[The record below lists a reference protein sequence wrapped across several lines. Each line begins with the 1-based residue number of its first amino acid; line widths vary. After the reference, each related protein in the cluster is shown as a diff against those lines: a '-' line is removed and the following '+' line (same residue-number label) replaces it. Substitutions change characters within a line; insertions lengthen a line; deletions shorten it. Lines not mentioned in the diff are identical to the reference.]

1 MKNQYL
7 GDIGDFGKYGLLRF
21 LSSKGLVIGVNWY
34 LTPNDGGPDGRY
46 TDYLSKN
53 ENRKYDEELFD
64 LLQTIARNPDKNL
77 GMAEVSKLIPNAVL
91 FDRMLKPESAQKIE
105 DRRKLRREGHAA
117 AMNTLKDAM
126 LIFAD
131 PDNGLSEKSPGSVI
145 SSKYAFPT
153 ELADYYRR
161 EQDVVYYCHKGRRT
175 MDAWN
180 DARMEMKK
188 QISEC
193 SIFTL
198 TFHRGTQ
205 RSYIFVIHPE
215 KREYYT
221 RLIKEFLETPW
232 KELFTEEYL
241 KMY

>member
-21 LSSKGLVIGVNWY
+21 LSSKGLAIGVNWY
-34 LTPNDGGPDGRY
+34 LTPDDGGPAGRY
-46 TDYLSKN
+46 TNYLSKDK
-53 ENRKYDEELFD
+53 NRKYDEELFD
-64 LLQTIARNPDKNL
+64 LLQTIVQNPKKNI
-77 GMAEVSKLIPNAVL
+77 GMIKESKLILNAVL
-91 FDRMLKPESAQKIE
+91 FDRLLAPGSVRKIE
-105 DRRKLRREGHAA
+105 DRRKLRQEWHASA
-117 AMNTLKDAM
+117 LNNLKDAA

-161 EQDVVYYCHKGRRT
+161 GQDVVYYCHKGRRT
-175 MDAWN
+175 MAAWN

-188 QISEC
+188 QVSDC

-205 RSYIFVIHPE
+205 RSYIFVTHPE
-215 KREYYT
+215 RRDSYA

-232 KELFTEEYL
+232 KELFTKE
-241 KMY
+241 KD

>member
-34 LTPNDGGPDGRY
+34 LTPNDGGSAGRY
-46 TDYLSKN
+46 INYLTKD

-64 LLQTIARNPDKNL
+64 LLQTIVRNPKKNV
-77 GMAEVSKLIPNAVL
+77 GMAEVSKMIPNAIL
-91 FDRMLKPESAQKIE
+91 FDRLLAPGSVRKIE
-105 DRRKLRREGHAA
+105 DRRKLRQEWHASA
-117 AMNTLKDAM
+117 LNNLKDAA

-131 PDNGLSEKSPGSVI
+131 PDNGLSEKSAGSVI
-145 SSKYAFPT
+145 SSKYAFPV

-161 EQDVVYYCHKGRRT
+161 GQDVFYYCHKGRRT
-175 MDAWN
+175 MAAWN
-180 DARMEMKK
+180 SARMEMKK
-188 QISEC
+188 QVSDC

-205 RSYIFVIHPE
+205 RSYIFVTHPE
-215 KREYYT
+215 RRDSYA

-232 KELFTEEYL
+232 KELFTQE
-241 KMY
+241 KD